1 MAERPLSR
9 LDTPAPGLDTFPIRL
24 TIQRVE
30 EILLSKRCAKQLVTW
45 SAALWMAAGLCALAA
60 GGCGENTPLPTA
72 ARPPAPTAIRSAEP
86 RVDDAVALV
95 NGKPISREQLV
106 KPLVEAYGL
115 NLLLQQIQL
124 ELARQDA
131 AKAGV
136 VVTPGDVARER
147 TIMLKGL
154 FEKADEKDYDEL
166 LAQFLKQQ
174 QLTASQWQMVL
185 ETNACL
191 RKMAEPLCAGKIT
204 EENIRQAFDV
214 KYGALVKI
222 RDIQVANIA
231 DAQDVKRRLAAG
243 EKFED
248 VARAVS
254 RDKQTAAL
262 GGECPAFS
270 FNSTQ
275 FSDLIKQEAFGL
287 KVGEVSDP
295 LGTENAFHIIKVEQR
310 VAPTVAKLDAPTRQY
325 LREALLDKLVQQA
338 MKAIR
343 NQLAI
348 ETMQPNIMQIK
359 DPELRR
365 QFEQKAAEHQAAAKE
380 DALARQQKIHPML
393 GGATQPAGKASGGR
407 PPATGSGAAP
417 LPAAPDAPATKK

>member
-1 MAERPLSR
+1 M
-9 LDTPAPGLDTFPIRL
+9 
-24 TIQRVE
+24 
-30 EILLSKRCAKQLVTW
+30 SKRWAKQFVTK
-45 SAALWMAAGLCALAA
+45 AVVLWMAVGICAIIA
-60 GGCGENTPLPTA
+60 GGCGENNPP
-72 ARPPAPTAIRSAEP
+72 PPAVIASPAPVGKSAEP
-86 RVDDAVALV
+86 RLEDVVALV

-115 NLLLQQIQL
+115 NLLLQEIQL
-124 ELARQDA
+124 ELARQNA

-136 VVTPGDVARER
+136 TVTPGDVARER
-147 TIMLKGL
+147 TAMLKGL

-166 LAQFLKQQ
+166 LVQFLKQQ
-174 QLTASQWQMVL
+174 GLTQAQWDIVL

-191 RKMAEPLCAGKIT
+191 RKMAEPLCAGKIS
-204 EENIRQAFDV
+204 EENIQQAFDV

-248 VARAVS
+248 LARAVS
-254 RDKQTAAL
+254 RDRQTAAL

-310 VAPTVAKLDAPTRQY
+310 IAPTVAKLDAQTRQY
-325 LREALLDKLVQQA
+325 LRDALMDKLVQQT

-343 NQLAI
+343 NQLAV

-359 DPELRR
+359 DPELKR
-365 QFEQKAAEHQAAAKE
+365 QFDQKAAEHQAAAKE
-380 DALARQQKIHPML
+380 DALIRQQKINKIL
-393 GGATQPAGKASGGR
+393 GGTTQPAGKETGDR
-407 PPATGSGAAP
+407 PPATKSGAAT
-417 LPAAPDAPATKK
+417 LPATDGPAKQK